1 LGGRGCRC
9 LAALLRRRGEVRG
22 WYMMTRSTEVV
33 RIHVQDGRN
42 GSRKGKRRRSSLLL
56 ACCCCCSLLLPTML
70 SPVRPS
76 QHAFS
81 PPSPFACPGIGND
94 SPEAAIRSIS
104 MHRIVK
110 TGSIGS
116 YGLCRQSVTLHMSLS
131 CTTSSQERFHPTSR
145 SLSHPTETNGSVA
158 VTPETHGRVRSVL
171 SYPGFFVF

>member
-1 LGGRGCRC
+1 
-9 LAALLRRRGEVRG
+9 LLRRRGEGRG